1 VARPA
6 VLSTLSLHDALPI
19 LGAIIVGVAVGGL
32 AFGAVYGQQRE
43 WRDPVAYMMLAVGA
57 IATIGLPFYM
67 ARARNPLIPLSL
79 FKSRAF
85 TTINISTLLIYGAL
99 YVSGYNQALF
109 VQGTLGYTAVAA
121 GLMFIPG
128 GL

>member
-1 VARPA
+1 ARPREP
-6 VLSTLSLHDALPI
+6 SDAPPPAFGW
-19 LGAIIVGVAVGGL
+19 LGAVIVGVAVGGL

-43 WRDPVAYMMLAVGA
+43 WRDPIAYVMLAAGA
-57 IATIGLPFYM
+57 LATIALPFYM
-67 ARARNPLIPLSL
+67 ARARNPLIPLGL

-109 VQGTLGYTAVAA
+109 VQGTLGYTAA
-121 GLMFIPG
+121 
-128 GL
+128 

>member
-79 FKSRAF
+79 FKSRALDRK
-85 TTINISTLLIYGAL
+85 STRLNSSHGSTSY
-99 YVSGYNQALF
+99 
-109 VQGTLGYTAVAA
+109 AV
-121 GLMFIPG
+121 
-128 GL
+128 